1 MKIAGGNRRSESL
14 HLVRAVR
21 SSGGL
26 ALPMFTGIEQHLLL
40 LAGYRDVRSEPSVDS
55 AVPGNLI
62 DLILDSD
69 ESRVIANRGGS

>member
-1 MKIAGGNRRSESL
+1 
-14 HLVRAVR
+14 
-21 SSGGL
+21 
-26 ALPMFTGIEQHLLL
+26 MFTGIEQHLLL